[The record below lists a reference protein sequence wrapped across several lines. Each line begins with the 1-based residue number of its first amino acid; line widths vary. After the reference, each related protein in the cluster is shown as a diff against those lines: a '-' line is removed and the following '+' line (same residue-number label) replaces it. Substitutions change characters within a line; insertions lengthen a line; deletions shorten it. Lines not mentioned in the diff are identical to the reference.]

1 MLGWREG
8 LTLLFRNLIDN
19 SKIHGKIPNKD
30 LNIGLTI
37 AVSKNWL
44 TVTVEDDGKG
54 IAMGNVTTRFV
65 KGENGPSFIIH
76 VQLLD
81 GDGFACRGL
90 GKLILS
96 LTNNEGTQVE
106 SELFNL
112 EDTTM
117 NTSLFDGVTRTYRI
131 PWSKMPSNDKVIIS
145 ATFKNK
151 SSEPIKSNTLIVER

>member
-1 MLGWREG
+1 LLELITWAKFVLITIFLIAIVA
-8 LTLLFRNLIDN
+8 LTSRCS
-19 SKIHGKIPNKD
+19 SKVAKGPIKVTALAYAP
-30 LNIGLTI
+30 
-37 AVSKNWL
+37 VS
-44 TVTVEDDGKG
+44 
-54 IAMGNVTTRFV
+54 INVHPLSRFV
-65 KGENGPSFIIH
+65 KGENDPSFIIH